1 MPFCLYKL
9 IVANRELPI
18 ARNVDRVPSLL
29 LQRNGRSGLVSS
41 TKNVIIISSVVV
53 TEKYCIDQLPM
64 IPLID
69 YTMIVGV
76 VKTVGVVKCPD
87 IHFQKLGNYATWQH
101 WKTDVKEQVYVI
113 YLK

>member
-1 MPFCLYKL
+1 M
-9 IVANRELPI
+9 
-18 ARNVDRVPSLL
+18 
-29 LQRNGRSGLVSS
+29 
-41 TKNVIIISSVVV
+41 VV

-87 IHFQKLGNYATWQH
+87 IHFQKLGNYA
-101 WKTDVKEQVYVI
+101 DVRTIIQKDGKHAHKVCTSDMQGLVWGEPELPEDVFSFC
-113 YLK
+113 